1 MTDATQPIVLPIC
14 TIQHDFQAVVQDIL
28 DGTVP
33 DDKFWIS
40 CYKFGEE
47 SVHGKATVTLDEN
60 DRDLL
65 LFEGRGGVGMKDYG
79 KVSPES
85 LR

>member
-1 MTDATQPIVLPIC
+1 MTEATQPIVLPIC

-40 CYKFGEE
+40 CYKLGEE

-65 LFEGRGGVGMKDYG
+65 LFEGRDGVGMKDYG